1 MAIRITKRAIPRPRL
16 KPISFFSTGSSGSTS
31 LAEISFLRSTCDMWL
46 YPNGLA
52 DERRLEAA
60 EEQPGDQQA
69 HPDHKS
75 EQANEI
81 DRGKLAETLLPEF
94 AEIRQHTDREEG
106 EHEED
111 HAKHIGL
118 AGSRGKCLGDLRRR
132 AQRKP
137 QRHGEHDDET
147 EDELRESLP
156 DLGRLGPVRPLV
168 DMVGPD
174 IAENESPD
182 ADEDVDEQLHRRGGR
197 ENPARL
203 ILDAFRSRLCHDQ
216 RFRDAAAGDRS
227 AAGLDR
233 EPYPGSRSQRFL
245 PQERLGE
252 KRQDQDLDD
261 CEYDDKGSTQN
272 G

>member
-75 EQANEI
+75 EQADEI

-118 AGSRGKCLGDLRRR
+118 ARSRRKRLGDLRRR

-137 QRHGEHDDET
+137 QRHGEHDDEA
-147 EDELRESLP
+147 ED
-156 DLGRLGPVRPLV
+156 
-168 DMVGPD
+168 
-174 IAENESPD
+174 
-182 ADEDVDEQLHRRGGR
+182 DVDEELHRRGGR
-197 ENPARL
+197 KNPAGL
-203 ILDAFRSRLCHDQ
+203 ILNAFRSRFRHDQ
-216 RFRDAAAGDRS
+216 
-227 AAGLDR
+227 
-233 EPYPGSRSQRFL
+233 
-245 PQERLGE
+245 
-252 KRQDQDLDD
+252 
-261 CEYDDKGSTQN
+261 
-272 G
+272 